1 MRGIGKMVKPVRTLT
16 EELAMM
22 KFKPDDIRLMAEMAG
37 APGLIAMGGQG
48 VTPANNPVAGA
59 SGGAPAPSAPMGGE
73 GGEEAPGKKIERLKK
88 PKGKKPMDEF
98 DAPPQTPAAGAPGGM
113 PPAPAA
119 MPAKTES
126 NRGPGL
132 LKPRV
137 PSGKRPA
144 GEGRVGPGN
153 DRLEVILSELGDLV
167 NESQSFDTT
176 KNALMRSYCNVCKVA
191 QAVSDKLNEGVAGN
205 FEIFKK
211 LDGLAE
217 EALQVAE
224 GLRDGTVQIKSAE
237 DALDGYVKDLVE
249 AIAPFAD
256 ELDVNLTARLTS
268 R

>member
-1 MRGIGKMVKPVRTLT
+1 MRGIGKIVKPARTLT
-16 EELAMM
+16 EDLAMM

-48 VTPANNPVAGA
+48 VTPSNNPVSGA
-59 SGGAPAPSAPMGGE
+59 PGGAPAPAAPMGGE
-73 GGEEAPGKKIERLKK
+73 GGGEKKVERLKK
-88 PKGKKPMDEF
+88 PKGKKPMSEY

-126 NRGPGL
+126 DRGPGI

-144 GEGRVGPGN
+144 GESRSVGPGN
-153 DRLEVILSELGDLV
+153 DRLEVILSDLQGLV

-176 KNALMRSYCNVCKVA
+176 KNALMRSYCNICKIA
-191 QAVSDKLNEGVAGN
+191 QAVGDRLSEDVAGN
-205 FEIFKK
+205 YEIFKK
-211 LDGLAE
+211 LDELAE

-224 GLRDGTVQIKSAE
+224 GLRDGTVQIRSAE
-237 DALDGYVKDLVE
+237 DAVHGYVQDLVE

-256 ELDVNLTARLTS
+256 ELDIDLTKRLKS
-268 R
+268 L